1 LIFKCFEIKYFKLSN
16 FQTFQTLSM
25 LYPDHFEQKI
35 DFTSIRRLLKDKCV
49 STLGMEKVDEIQFS
63 SDYAEVMRLI
73 SLTDEMLRV
82 LTTDSDELPTG
93 DFYDVRPA
101 LSRVR
106 IEGLFLDELE
116 VYDLR
121 RALEAVRRLVA
132 FLTKHEA
139 EVYPHLHELV
149 SGVATFPLII
159 QRIDAILNKFGKI
172 KDNASTELARIRKDT
187 FQVQGSISRTLNTIL
202 RQAQTD
208 GYVEKDVAPTMRE
221 GRLVIPVSPAFKR
234 KVQGIVHDES
244 ATGKTV
250 FIEPTQVVE
259 ANNRL
264 RELEG
269 EERREIMRILLEFT
283 NFVRPHTEEIFE
295 SQYFLGQIDFLR
307 AKALF
312 AIEIKAIKPRLDD
325 VCQLEWAKAVHPLL
339 YLSLKKQGKEIVP
352 LDIVLNEKQRILLI
366 SGPNAGGKSVCLK
379 TVVLLQYMIQCGLL
393 VPVHDSSRAGLFD
406 RLFIDIGDEQSIEND
421 LSTYSSHLLNM
432 KFFIKNSNPKTLLL
446 IDEFGTGTEPMI
458 GGAIAEASL
467 ERFNRNLAFG
477 VITTHYTN
485 LKHFAEDAE
494 GIVNGA
500 MLYDRQHLQP
510 LFQLDIGNPGSS
522 FAIEIARKIGLPED
536 LIAEAAEK
544 VGAEHLDY
552 DKHLQDIVR
561 DKRYWENKRQ
571 LIRQKEKR
579 LEEMLEKY
587 EVEIASIDK
596 QRKEITNKAKDEA
609 KSLLSDTNA
618 RIENTIR
625 QIKEADAEKEKTRS
639 ARKELEEFKDSI
651 NNEQII
657 PKSTPKSPKGD
668 LKSGNSRL
676 SLNKKHSSNDES
688 ETRNAE
694 HGIRNV
700 ERGTQNTERKTRNVE
715 PPTFKP
721 GATVRLKGQLAVGTI
736 IEMQDKQALV
746 SFGNMKSTV
755 KLAKLE
761 AISNNQIKKEARKFE
776 ALGNTATDEV
786 RQRKLTFSSE
796 IDVRGMRGDEAI
808 QAVMYFIDDAIM
820 VGVASVR
827 ILHGTGTGILR
838 QMIRQYLGA
847 VNGIKTYHDE
857 HINFGGSGIT
867 VVEFE

>member
-1 LIFKCFEIKYFKLSN
+1 
-16 FQTFQTLSM
+16 M
-25 LYPDHFEQKI
+25 LYPTNFEQKI
-35 DFTSIRRLLKDKCV
+35 DFTSIRQLLKDKCV

-63 SDYAEVMRLI
+63 PDYAEVMRLI
-73 SLTDEMLRV
+73 SQTDEMLSV
-82 LTTDSDELPTG
+82 LLSDSDELPIG

-116 VYDLR
+116 VFDLR

-149 SGVATFPLII
+149 VGVDTFPGII

-172 KDNASTELARIRKDT
+172 KDNASSELARIRKDT
-187 FQVQGSISRTLNTIL
+187 FQVQSSISRTLNVIL

-234 KVQGIVHDES
+234 KVKGIVHDES

-283 NFVRPHTEEIFE
+283 NFVRPHSEEIFA

-312 AIEIKAIKPRLDD
+312 AMEIKAVKPRVDD
-325 VCQLEWAKAVHPLL
+325 MCQLEWAKAVHPLL

-393 VPVHDSSRAGLFD
+393 VPLHDSSRAGIFD

-446 IDEFGTGTEPMI
+446 IDEFGTGTEPLI

-500 MLYDRQHLQP
+500 MLYDRQQLQP
-510 LFQLDIGNPGSS
+510 LFQLSIGNPGSS

-571 LIRQKEKR
+571 QIRQKEKR
-579 LEEMLEKY
+579 LEEMVEKY
-587 EVEIASIDK
+587 ETEIASIDK

-609 KSLLSDTNA
+609 KNLLSDANA
-618 RIENTIR
+618 KIENTIR

-639 ARKELEEFKDSI
+639 ARKELEEFKESI
-651 NNEQII
+651 TN
-657 PKSTPKSPKGD
+657 TPKSPKGD
-668 LKSGNSRL
+668 LKSGNMRL
-676 SLNKKHSSNDES
+676 QLNKKPS
-688 ETRNAE
+688 ENNKPGTQNEEPGTLSAERRTRNA
-694 HGIRNV
+694 
-700 ERGTQNTERKTRNVE
+700 ERGTQNAESGTLKL
-715 PPTFKP
+715 
-721 GATVRLKGQLAVGTI
+721 GSTVRLKGQLAVGTI

-761 AISNNQIKKEARKFE
+761 PISNNQIKKEARKFE
-776 ALGNTATDEV
+776 SLGNTATDEV
-786 RQRKLTFSSE
+786 RQRKLTFTSE
-796 IDVRGMRGDEAI
+796 IDVRGMRGDEAM
-808 QAVMYFIDDAIM
+808 QAVMYFIDDAVM

-827 ILHGTGTGILR
+827 ILHGTGTGALR
-838 QMIRQYLGA
+838 QMTRQYLGT
-847 VNGIKTYHDE
+847 VHGVKSYHDE

>member
-1 LIFKCFEIKYFKLSN
+1 
-16 FQTFQTLSM
+16 M

-35 DFTSIRRLLKDKCV
+35 AFTTIRQLLKDKCV
-49 STLGMEKVDEIQFS
+49 STLGEEKVDEIQFS
-63 SDYAEVMRLI
+63 SDYTDVMRLL
-73 SLTDEMLRV
+73 SQTDEMLRV
-82 LTTDSDELPTG
+82 LTTDADELPIG

-106 IEGLFLDELE
+106 VEGLFLDELE
-116 VYDLR
+116 VFDLR
-121 RALEAVRRLVA
+121 RALEAVRLLVA

-149 SGVATFPLII
+149 SDVETFPLIVS
-159 QRIDAILNKFGKI
+159 RIDAILNKFGKI
-172 KDNASTELARIRKDT
+172 KDNASPELARIRKDI
-187 FQVQGSISRTLNTIL
+187 FQVQSGISRTLNSIL
-202 RQAQTD
+202 RQAQAD

-234 KVQGIVHDES
+234 KVNGIVHDES

-250 FIEPTQVVE
+250 FIEPQQVVE
-259 ANNRL
+259 ANNRV

-269 EERREIMRILLEFT
+269 EERREVMRILVDFT
-283 NFVRPHTEEIFE
+283 NFVRPYTESIFS

-312 AIEIKAIKPRLDD
+312 GIDINAIKPRVDD
-325 VCQLEWAKAVHPLL
+325 CCQLEWAKAIHPLL
-339 YLSLKKQGKEIVP
+339 FLSLKKQGKEIVP
-352 LDIVLNEKQRILLI
+352 LDITLNEKQRILLI

-379 TVVLLQYMIQCGLL
+379 TVVLLQYMLQCGLL
-393 VPVHDSSRAGLFD
+393 VPLHDSSRAGIYE

-458 GGAIAEASL
+458 GGAIAEATL
-467 ERFNRNLAFG
+467 ERFNQNLAFG

-485 LKHFAEDAE
+485 LKHYAEDAE

-510 LFQLDIGNPGSS
+510 LFQLSIGNPGSS

-571 LIRQKEKR
+571 QIRQKEKR
-579 LEEMLEKY
+579 LEETLAKY
-587 EVEIASIDK
+587 EEEMAGMDK

-609 KSLLSDTNA
+609 KNLLNEANA
-618 RIENTIR
+618 KIENTIR
-625 QIKEADAEKEKTRS
+625 QIKEADAEKVRTQLV
-639 ARKELEEFKDSI
+639 RKELDDFKAKIGKEE
-651 NNEQII
+651 
-657 PKSTPKSPKGD
+657 TPKSPKGD
-668 LKSGNSRL
+668 LRNANPKL
-676 SLNKKHSSNDES
+676 QLNRKADTKKAERATS
-688 ETRNAE
+688 NAE
-694 HGIRNV
+694 HETLKIGSNV
-700 ERGTQNTERKTRNVE
+700 RM
-715 PPTFKP
+715 
-721 GATVRLKGQLAVGTI
+721 KGQTATGTI

-746 SFGNMKSTV
+746 AFGNLKSTV
-755 KLAKLE
+755 KLNRLE
-761 AISNNQIKKEARKFE
+761 PISNNQLKKEARKYE
-776 ALGNTATDEV
+776 SLGNTATDEV
-786 RQRKLTFSSE
+786 RQRKLTFQSE
-796 IDVRGMRGDEAI
+796 IDVRGMRGDEAL
-808 QAVMYFIDDAIM
+808 QAVMYFIDDAVM

-827 ILHGTGTGILR
+827 ILHGTGTGALR
-838 QMIRQYLGA
+838 QMIRQYLGTTH
-847 VNGIKTYHDE
+847 GIRTYRDE
-857 HINFGGSGIT
+857 HIEFGGAGVT

>member
-1 LIFKCFEIKYFKLSN
+1 
-16 FQTFQTLSM
+16 M
-25 LYPDHFEQKI
+25 LYPEHFEQKI
-35 DFTSIRRLLKDKCV
+35 AFTSIRQLLKDKCV
-49 STLGMEKVDEIQFS
+49 SSLGEEKVDEIQFS
-63 SDYAEVMRLI
+63 SVYADVMRLL
-73 SLTDEMLRV
+73 SQTDEMLRV
-82 LTTDSDELPTG
+82 LTTDADELPIG

-116 VYDLR
+116 VFDLR

-149 SGVATFPLII
+149 TGIETFPLII
-159 QRIDAILNKFGKI
+159 NRIDGILNKFGKV
-172 KDNASTELARIRKDT
+172 KDNASNELARIRKDI
-187 FQVQGSISRTLNTIL
+187 FQVQSSISRTLNSIL
-202 RQAQTD
+202 RQAQAD

-234 KVQGIVHDES
+234 KVNGIVHDES

-250 FIEPTQVVE
+250 FIEPQQVVE

-269 EERREIMRILLEFT
+269 EERREIIRILVEFT
-283 NFVRPHTEEIFE
+283 NFVRPHTEEIFA
-295 SQYFLGQIDFLR
+295 SQHFLGQIDFLR

-312 AIEIKAIKPRLDD
+312 GLEINAIKPRVDES
-325 VCQLEWAKAVHPLL
+325 CQLEWAKAIHPILF
-339 YLSLKKQGKEIVP
+339 LSLKKQGKTIVP
-352 LDIVLNEKQRILLI
+352 LDITLNEKQRILLI

-379 TVVLLQYMIQCGLL
+379 TVVLLQYMLQCGLL
-393 VPVHDSSRAGLFD
+393 LPLHDSSRAGIFD

-432 KFFIKNSNPKTLLL
+432 KYFIKNSNEKTLLL

-458 GGAIAEASL
+458 GGAIAEATL

-485 LKHFAEDAE
+485 LKHYAEDAV

-510 LFQLDIGNPGSS
+510 LFQLSIGNPGSS

-561 DKRYWENKRQ
+561 DKRYWENKRIQ
-571 LIRQKEKR
+571 IRQKEKK
-579 LEEMLEKY
+579 LEETLEKY
-587 EVEIASIDK
+587 EAEMVGIDR

-609 KSLLSDTNA
+609 KNLLSEANA
-618 RIENTIR
+618 KIENTIR
-625 QIKEADAEKEKTRS
+625 QIKEADAEKEKTRLV
-639 ARKELEEFKDSI
+639 RKELEDFKAKI
-651 NNEQII
+651 GIEQ
-657 PKSTPKSPKGD
+657 TETGRD
-668 LKSGNSRL
+668 RSRPV
-676 SLNKKHSSNDES
+676 LNKNPKPINKDRSRPVPTGIAES
-688 ETRNAE
+688 E
-694 HGIRNV
+694 IL
-700 ERGTQNTERKTRNVE
+700 KI
-715 PPTFKP
+715 
-721 GATVRLKGQLAVGTI
+721 GANVRLKGQTATGKI
-736 IEMQDKQALV
+736 IEIQDKQAIV
-746 SFGNMKSTV
+746 AFGQMKSTI

-761 AISNNQIKKEARKFE
+761 PISNTQLKKEAKKYDS
-776 ALGNTATDEV
+776 LGNGATDEV
-786 RQRKLTFSSE
+786 RQRKLTFTSE
-796 IDVRGMRGDEAI
+796 IDVRGMRGDEAL
-808 QAVMYFIDDAIM
+808 QAVMYFIDDSVM

-827 ILHGTGTGILR
+827 ILHGTGTGALR
-838 QMIRQYLGA
+838 QLIRQYLGT
-847 VNGIKTYHDE
+847 VHGVKSYKDE
-857 HINFGGSGIT
+857 HIQFGGAGIT
-867 VVEFE
+867 VVEFD

>member
-1 LIFKCFEIKYFKLSN
+1 
-16 FQTFQTLSM
+16 M
-25 LYPDHFEQKI
+25 LYPSHFEQKI
-35 DFTSIRRLLKDKCV
+35 AFTTIRQLLKDKCV
-49 STLGMEKVDEIQFS
+49 SSLGEEKVEEIQFS
-63 SDYAEVMRLI
+63 SVYADVMRLL
-73 SLTDEMLRV
+73 SQTDEMLRV
-82 LTTDSDELPTG
+82 LTTDADELPIG

-116 VYDLR
+116 VFDLR

-149 SGVATFPLII
+149 KGIETFPLII
-159 QRIDAILNKFGKI
+159 NRIDGILNKFGKV
-172 KDNASTELARIRKDT
+172 KDNASNELARIRKDI
-187 FQVQGSISRTLNTIL
+187 FQVQSSISRTLNSIL
-202 RQAQTD
+202 RQAQAD

-234 KVQGIVHDES
+234 KVNGIVHDES

-250 FIEPTQVVE
+250 FIEPQQVVE

-269 EERREIMRILLEFT
+269 EERREIIRILVEFT
-283 NFVRPHTEEIFE
+283 NFVRPHTEEIFA
-295 SQYFLGQIDFLR
+295 SQHFLGQIDFLR

-312 AIEIKAIKPRLDD
+312 GLEINAIKPRVDD
-325 VCQLEWAKAVHPLL
+325 CCQLEWTKAIHPILF
-339 YLSLKKQGKEIVP
+339 LSLKKQGKAIVP
-352 LDIVLNEKQRILLI
+352 LDITLNEKQRILLI

-379 TVVLLQYMIQCGLL
+379 TVVLLQYMLQCGLL
-393 VPVHDSSRAGLFD
+393 VPLHDSSRAGIFE

-432 KFFIKNSNPKTLLL
+432 KYFIRNSNEKTLLL

-458 GGAIAEASL
+458 GGAIAEATL

-485 LKHFAEDAE
+485 LKHYAEDAV

-510 LFQLDIGNPGSS
+510 LFQLSIGNPGSS

-561 DKRYWENKRQ
+561 DKRYWENKRIQ
-571 LIRQKEKR
+571 IRQKEKK
-579 LEEMLEKY
+579 LEETLEKY
-587 EVEIASIDK
+587 EAEMVGIDR

-609 KSLLSDTNA
+609 KNLLSEANA
-618 RIENTIR
+618 KIENTIR
-625 QIKEADAEKEKTRS
+625 QIKEAEAEKEKTK
-639 ARKELEEFKDSI
+639 AVRKELDDFKAKI
-651 NNEQII
+651 
-657 PKSTPKSPKGD
+657 
-668 LKSGNSRL
+668 GNQAETGRDRSRPV
-676 SLNKKHSSNDES
+676 LNKKTTSIKADKSRLVPTGIAES
-688 ETRNAE
+688 ETLK
-694 HGIRNV
+694 I
-700 ERGTQNTERKTRNVE
+700 GTN
-715 PPTFKP
+715 
-721 GATVRLKGQLAVGTI
+721 VRLKGQTATGKI
-736 IEMQDKQALV
+736 IEIQDKQALV
-746 SFGNMKSTV
+746 AFGQMKSTV

-761 AISNNQIKKEARKFE
+761 AISNTQLKKEAKKYE
-776 ALGNTATDEV
+776 SLGNGATDEV
-786 RQRKLTFSSE
+786 RQRKLTFTSE
-796 IDVRGMRGDEAI
+796 IDVRGMRGDEAL
-808 QAVMYFIDDAIM
+808 QAVMYFIDDAVM

-827 ILHGTGTGILR
+827 ILHGTGTGALR
-838 QMIRQYLGA
+838 QMIRQYLGT
-847 VNGIKTYHDE
+847 VHGVKSYKDE
-857 HINFGGSGIT
+857 HIQFGGAGIT
-867 VVEFE
+867 VVEFD

>member
-1 LIFKCFEIKYFKLSN
+1 
-16 FQTFQTLSM
+16 M
-25 LYPDHFEQKI
+25 LYPTNFEQKI
-35 DFTSIRRLLKDKCV
+35 DFTSIRQLLKDKCV

-63 SDYAEVMRLI
+63 PDYAEVMRLI
-73 SLTDEMLRV
+73 SQTDEMLSV
-82 LTTDSDELPTG
+82 LLSDSDELPIG

-116 VYDLR
+116 VFDLR

-149 SGVATFPLII
+149 VGVDTFPGII

-172 KDNASTELARIRKDT
+172 KDNASSELARIRKDT
-187 FQVQGSISRTLNTIL
+187 FQVQSSISRTLNVIL

-234 KVQGIVHDES
+234 KVKGIVHDES

-283 NFVRPHTEEIFE
+283 NFVRPHSEEIFA

-312 AIEIKAIKPRLDD
+312 ATEIKAIKPRVDD
-325 VCQLEWAKAVHPLL
+325 MCQLEWAKAVHPLL

-393 VPVHDSSRAGLFD
+393 VPLHDSSRAGIFD

-446 IDEFGTGTEPMI
+446 IDEFGTGTEPLI

-500 MLYDRQHLQP
+500 MLYDRQQLQP
-510 LFQLDIGNPGSS
+510 LFQLSIGNPGSS

-571 LIRQKEKR
+571 QIRQKEKR
-579 LEEMLEKY
+579 LEEMVEKY
-587 EVEIASIDK
+587 ETEIASIDK

-609 KSLLSDTNA
+609 KNLLSDANA
-618 RIENTIR
+618 KIENTIR

-639 ARKELEEFKDSI
+639 ARKELEEFKESI
-651 NNEQII
+651 TN
-657 PKSTPKSPKGD
+657 TPKSPKGD
-668 LKSGNSRL
+668 LKSGNMRL
-676 SLNKKHSSNDES
+676 QLNKKPS
-688 ETRNAE
+688 ENNKPGTQNEETVTLNAE
-694 HGIRNV
+694 RRTRNV
-700 ERGTQNTERKTRNVE
+700 ERGTQNAESGTLKL
-715 PPTFKP
+715 
-721 GATVRLKGQLAVGTI
+721 GSTVRLKGQLAVGTI

-761 AISNNQIKKEARKFE
+761 PISNNQIKKEARKFE
-776 ALGNTATDEV
+776 SLGNTATDEV
-786 RQRKLTFSSE
+786 RQRKLTFTSE
-796 IDVRGMRGDEAI
+796 IDVRGMRGDEAM
-808 QAVMYFIDDAIM
+808 QAVMYFIDDAVM

-827 ILHGTGTGILR
+827 ILHGTGTGALR
-838 QMIRQYLGA
+838 QMTRQYLGT
-847 VNGIKTYHDE
+847 VPGVKSYHDE